1 MLIIVVI
8 TKINTRMIKI
18 IDPVPLDNKCTI
30 EKPAQVIM
38 IWMLNW
44 SPDQIIYTVASKN
57 GSRGPKWKTTNFNIL
72 ISQEWKGHKCLV
84 IVKNVWVLYIILISE
99 KKWVWHFRKW
109 VFSLV
114 PRTLHQIPRRFF
126 LVFFFFGFEETSF
139 LEKRTLWAQV
149 RK

>member
-1 MLIIVVI
+1 
-8 TKINTRMIKI
+8 MIKI

-72 ISQEWKGHKCLV
+72 ISQGWKGHKCLV
-84 IVKNVWVLYIILISE
+84 IVKNVCGYC
-99 KKWVWHFRKW
+99 R
-109 VFSLV
+109 
-114 PRTLHQIPRRFF
+114 
-126 LVFFFFGFEETSF
+126 
-139 LEKRTLWAQV
+139 
-149 RK
+149 